1 MSILYLK
8 AIHIIFIVTWFAGL
22 FYIVRLFVYH
32 AEANG
37 KQEPD
42 RSILMNH
49 FKKAE
54 KRLWYGITW
63 PSMIGTYV
71 FGFWMS
77 FEIYGFLFPGWLLL
91 KLAFV
96 LGLTLYHLQCGA
108 LLRHFQKDEIRYSSF
123 TLRLWNEVATLFLVA
138 LVFIVVL
145 KDQFNWWWGMI
156 GLLIIG
162 ALMLIAIQVYRKKR
176 EKDSE
181 KE

>member
-1 MSILYLK
+1 MNILYLK

-32 AEANG
+32 AEADTQ
-37 KQEPD
+37 KEPD

-49 FKKAE
+49 FKGAE

-77 FEIYGFLFPGWLLL
+77 YEIYGFQFPGWLLL

-96 LGLTLYHLQCGA
+96 FGLTLYHLECGMM
-108 LLRHFQKDEIRYSSF
+108 LSHFQKDEIRYSSF
-123 TLRLWNEVATLFLVA
+123 KLRLWNEVATLFLVA

-145 KDQFNWWWGMI
+145 KDQGNWLWGLI
-156 GLLIIG
+156 GLVIFG
-162 ALMLIAIQVYRKKR
+162 VLMLVAINVYKKKR
-176 EKDSE
+176 NKNR
-181 KE
+181 